1 MQDTRPN
8 IHLHIERLV
17 LDGLPIDR
25 GQGPHVQAAV
35 EAELTRLLTE
45 NGLDATWGTGG
56 AVPSVNATGVQ
67 LSPGSSPAQIGRQI
81 AQSVYG
87 GIGYAR

>member
-45 NGLDATWGTGG
+45 NGLDATLGNRWCRTQRQRHWS
-56 AVPSVNATGVQ
+56 SV
-67 LSPGSSPAQIGRQI
+67 I
-81 AQSVYG
+81 AWQ
-87 GIGYAR
+87 